1 MAKYPTLQFVS
12 TKITPGADGKVTVE
26 GMLTMHGVT
35 KPVVINAAFL
45 GAGPDLQ
52 GTTRAGF
59 EGSTKVDR
67 KDYGIVWNKTLDQGG
82 TYLGD
87 DVTINLEIEAMA
99 PKQEAAASA
108 PAGKPEAKR
117 SEKKETAKSG
127 K

>member
-1 MAKYPTLQFVS
+1 
-12 TKITPGADGKVTVE
+12 
-26 GMLTMHGVT
+26 MHGVT
-35 KPVVINAAFL
+35 KPVVIHAAFL

-59 EGSTKVDR
+59 EGSTTVDR

-87 DVTINLEIEAMA
+87 DVTISLQIEGVV
-99 PKQEAAASA
+99 PKADSA
-108 PAGKPEAKR
+108 PAGQKAQATSGK
-117 SEKKETAKSG
+117 SEKKEATAKTG